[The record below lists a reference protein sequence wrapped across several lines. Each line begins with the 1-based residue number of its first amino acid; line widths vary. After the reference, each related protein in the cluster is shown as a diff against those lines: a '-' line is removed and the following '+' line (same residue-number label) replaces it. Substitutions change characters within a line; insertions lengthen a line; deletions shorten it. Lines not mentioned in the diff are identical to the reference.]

1 MQIFDITQE
10 LFSGVVFPGD
20 PKPLK
25 NRVLSISK
33 GDTCNLTEFSAC
45 AHNAT
50 HLDAPCH
57 FVDHGRSVAEM
68 DLSKCLGQA
77 TVIHCDDVLSVNE
90 VREVVR
96 KGCKRL
102 LINGQGVI
110 TLESARVMVESGIVL
125 IGVEPQTVGAGDEI
139 VPIHQLLLGNEVVI
153 VEGLVLEQVP
163 EGDYMLSALP
173 LKMSGS
179 DGSPVRAVLYRE

>member
-1 MQIFDITQE
+1 
-10 LFSGVVFPGD
+10 
-20 PKPLK
+20 
-25 NRVLSISK
+25 
-33 GDTCNLTEFSAC
+33 
-45 AHNAT
+45 
-50 HLDAPCH
+50 
-57 FVDHGRSVAEM
+57 
-68 DLSKCLGQA
+68 
-77 TVIHCDDVLSVNE
+77 
-90 VREVVR
+90 
-96 KGCKRL
+96 
-102 LINGQGVI
+102 
-110 TLESARVMVESGIVL
+110 MVESGIVL